1 MPPPCALER
10 ENLQACRLSLDLA
23 DPRACYPA
31 SYDGRCDG
39 LEQQLKRCLA
49 FALCSRRDAAT
60 FYDATRPRPARVE
73 ANRSLQ
79 ACLARKKALL
89 PCR

>member
-10 ENLQACRLSLDLA
+10 EQLQACRVSLGLA
-23 DPRACYPA
+23 DPRACYPR
-31 SYDGRCDG
+31 SYDGRCDA
-39 LEQQLKRCLA
+39 LEQALKRCLA

-73 ANRSLQ
+73 TNRSLQ